1 MNPDQDTIAAFSTP
15 PGESGI
21 AVMRLSGPD
30 AAAIC
35 DRLFVPV
42 SNTFPKPSQMKGYT
56 LVPGTWAG
64 IDDVVLS
71 CFRAPRSY
79 TGEDVY
85 EISCHGGK
93 AIREGV
99 LASALSAGARAA
111 GPGEYSRRAFLN
123 GKLDLASAEAV
134 MDLIEAQ
141 AEKQAKAAYRQ
152 LKGDLS
158 NAVRIRA
165 DQLYAILAHLEMLLD
180 WDEEEERDE
189 DRITITSDLKEAESA
204 LQHLVSTFRSGRV
217 VREGLHV
224 VIAGNPNVGK
234 SSLLNALSGRSR
246 AIVSDIPGTTRDTV
260 DIDVTLDGYLL
271 HLTDTAGF
279 SCETDDPIELEG
291 IIRAGDALNE
301 ADIVLWVLSP
311 PLPTHQDRRHQEER
325 IKALVAQGIP
335 VLLILGKDDL
345 RPTLSSDDDPVLY
358 AAERFPD
365 LPMLAWSYKDPEAL
379 IRLKEKLVA
388 FIEKG
393 ELDSSPDLPMA
404 GAPEDQC
411 LDAKKIETGAAAGD
425 DFLRTATDAN
435 QTVAVVSE
443 RRLYLDENVGFLD
456 ETTEKELLREA
467 GGTAKRDLL
476 QDASS
481 GRSTGSEVLI
491 THERHKAAVDRA
503 LDLTSQAVSD
513 LERGLSFDLV
523 AITVREAISELSLI
537 TGDDVS
543 ETLIETIFSRF
554 CIGK

>member
-1 MNPDQDTIAAFSTP
+1 MNSDQDTIAAFSTP

-30 AAAIC
+30 AATIC
-35 DRLFVPV
+35 DRLFIPAA
-42 SNTFPKPSQMKGYT
+42 NTFPKPSNMTGYT
-56 LVPGTWAG
+56 LAPGTWAG

-71 CFRAPRSY
+71 CFRAPHSY

-99 LASALSAGARAA
+99 LASALAAGARAA
-111 GPGEYSRRAFLN
+111 DPGEYSRRAFLN

-189 DRITITSDLKEAESA
+189 DRFTLTSDLKDAESA
-204 LQHLVSTFRSGRV
+204 LRHLASTFRSGRV

-234 SSLLNALSGRSR
+234 SSLLNALSGHSR

-279 SCETDDPIELEG
+279 SKETDDPIELEG
-291 IIRAGDALNE
+291 IVRAGDALND

-311 PLPTHQDRRHQEER
+311 PLPTHQDRCHQEER
-325 IKALVAQGIP
+325 IDALIAQGTP

-345 RPTLSSDDDPVLY
+345 RSTLSSADDPVLY
-358 AAERFPD
+358 AAERFPN
-365 LPMLAWSYKDPEAL
+365 LPTLAWSYKDPEAL
-379 IRLKEKLVA
+379 TRLKRRLVA
-388 FIEKG
+388 FIEQG
-393 ELDSSPDLPMA
+393 EA
-404 GAPEDQC
+404 
-411 LDAKKIETGAAAGD
+411 
-425 DFLRTATDAN
+425 
-435 QTVAVVSE
+435 
-443 RRLYLDENVGFLD
+443 DE
-456 ETTEKELLREA
+456 
-467 GGTAKRDLL
+467 DLL

-481 GRSTGSEVLI
+481 GQSTGSEVLI

-503 LDLTSQAVSD
+503 LDLACQAVSD

-523 AITVREAISELSLI
+523 AITVREAIAELSLI

>member
-1 MNPDQDTIAAFSTP
+1 MNSDQDTIAAFSTP

-35 DRLFVPV
+35 DRLFIPS
-42 SNTFPKPSQMKGYT
+42 SNMFPKPSRMKGYT
-56 LVPGTWAG
+56 LAPGIWAG

-71 CFRAPRSY
+71 CFRAPHSY
-79 TGEDVY
+79 TGEDVF

-93 AIREGV
+93 AVREGILSSA
-99 LASALSAGARAA
+99 LASGARAA

-123 GKLDLASAEAV
+123 GKLDLAAAEAV

-158 NAVRIRA
+158 NAVRVRA
-165 DQLYAILAHLEMLLD
+165 DQLYAVLAHLEMLLD
-180 WDEEEERDE
+180 WDEEEEREE
-189 DRITITSDLKEAESA
+189 DRITLTSDLKEAESA
-204 LQHLVSTFRSGRV
+204 LRHLASTFRSGRV

-234 SSLLNALSGRSR
+234 SSLLNALSGRAR

-260 DIDVTLDGYLL
+260 DIDLTLDGYLL

-279 SCETDDPIELEG
+279 ACETEDPIELEG
-291 IIRAGDALNE
+291 IVRAGDALND
-301 ADIVLWVLSP
+301 ADVVLWVLSP
-311 PLPTHQDRRHQEER
+311 PLPERHARYHQEER
-325 IKALVAQGIP
+325 IDALVTQGIP

-345 RPTLSSDDDPVLY
+345 RSTLSYDDDPVCY

-365 LPMLAWSYKDPEAL
+365 LPTLAWSYKDPEAL
-379 IRLKEKLVA
+379 TKLKEKLVT

-393 ELDSSPDLPMA
+393 
-404 GAPEDQC
+404 
-411 LDAKKIETGAAAGD
+411 
-425 DFLRTATDAN
+425 FLSTDADRSEGGISEKDRDCDG
-435 QTVAVVSE
+435 VASAIDNAE
-443 RRLYLDENVGFLD
+443 E
-456 ETTEKELLREA
+456 
-467 GGTAKRDLL
+467 RDLR
-476 QDASS
+476 QEASS
-481 GRSTGSEVLI
+481 GYSTGSEVLI

-503 LDLTSQAVSD
+503 ANLAQQAIRD

-523 AITVREAISELSLI
+523 AITVREAITELSLI

-543 ETLIETIFSRF
+543 ETLVEMIFNRF

>member
-30 AAAIC
+30 AATIC
-35 DRLFVPV
+35 DRLFIPAA
-42 SNTFPKPSQMKGYT
+42 NTFPKPSQMKGYT
-56 LVPGTWAG
+56 LAPGTWAG

-71 CFRAPRSY
+71 CFRAPHSF

-99 LASALSAGARAA
+99 LASALSSGARAA

-189 DRITITSDLKEAESA
+189 DRLTLTADLKEAESA
-204 LQHLVSTFRSGRV
+204 LRHLASTFRSGRV

-279 SCETDDPIELEG
+279 SCETEDPIELEG
-291 IIRAGDALNE
+291 IVRAGDALND

-311 PLPTHQDRRHQEER
+311 PLPTQHARHHQEER
-325 IKALVAQGIP
+325 IDELIEQGIP

-345 RPTLSSDDDPVLY
+345 RSTLSSADDPVLY

-365 LPMLAWSYKDPEAL
+365 LPTLAWSYKDPEAL
-379 IRLKEKLVA
+379 VQLKKRLVT
-388 FIEKG
+388 FIEQG
-393 ELDSSPDLPMA
+393 ELDFCSDRSADSMMENDLSYDTNKSTETDEKKRKFLSKA
-404 GAPEDQC
+404 H
-411 LDAKKIETGAAAGD
+411 DATER
-425 DFLRTATDAN
+425 DF
-435 QTVAVVSE
+435 
-443 RRLYLDENVGFLD
+443 
-456 ETTEKELLREA
+456 
-467 GGTAKRDLL
+467 L
-476 QDASS
+476 QDARS
-481 GRSTGSEVLI
+481 GQSTGSEVLI

-503 LDLTSQAVSD
+503 LDLVCRAASD

>member
-1 MNPDQDTIAAFSTP
+1 MNPEQDTIAAFSTP

-30 AAAIC
+30 AATIC
-35 DRLFVPV
+35 DRLFTP
-42 SNTFPKPSQMKGYT
+42 SANTFPKPSQMEGYT
-56 LVPGTWAG
+56 LAPGSWAG

-71 CFRAPRSY
+71 CFRAPHSY

-99 LASALSAGARAA
+99 LASAFSAGARAA

-123 GKLDLASAEAV
+123 GKLDLSSAEAV

-152 LKGDLS
+152 LRGDLS
-158 NAVRIRA
+158 TAVRARA
-165 DQLYAILAHLEMLLD
+165 DQLYTVLAHLEMLLD

-189 DRITITSDLKEAESA
+189 DRLTLTSDLKEAETA
-204 LQHLVSTFRSGRV
+204 LQQLASTFRSGRV

-234 SSLLNALSGRSR
+234 SSLLNALSGRAR

-260 DIDVTLDGYLL
+260 DIDLTLDGYLL

-279 SCETDDPIELEG
+279 SCKTEDPIELEG
-291 IIRAGDALNE
+291 IERADDALND

-311 PLPTHQDRRHQEER
+311 PLPAHNARHHQEER
-325 IKALVAQGIP
+325 IDALVEQGVP

-345 RPTLSSDDDPVLY
+345 RSRLSSDDDPVTY
-358 AAERFPD
+358 AAGRFPD
-365 LPMLAWSYKDPEAL
+365 LPAIAWSYKDPEAL
-379 IRLKEKLVA
+379 IRLRKKLVA
-388 FIEKG
+388 FIEQG
-393 ELDSSPDLPMA
+393 VLDVSPDLLMA
-404 GAPEDQC
+404 GTPEENQC
-411 LDAKKIETGAAAGD
+411 
-425 DFLRTATDAN
+425 R
-435 QTVAVVSE
+435 
-443 RRLYLDENVGFLD
+443 DEKMNEIV
-456 ETTEKELLREA
+456 
-467 GGTAKRDLL
+467 GTAKRDLL
-476 QDASS
+476 QEASS
-481 GRSTGSEVLI
+481 GQSTGSEVLI

-503 LDLTSQAVSD
+503 LDLVRQAIKD
-513 LERGLSFDLV
+513 LEQGLSFDLV
-523 AITVREAISELSLI
+523 AITVREAIAELSLI